1 MNRPLMVSEVCLFVK
16 CFVAHFALIWLVT
29 RVNPFMF
36 DKVMLIVEFLVTEWT
51 LELLLSDVSPSVF
64 LVRTSVTETFGAERA
79 LERFVSRVKG
89 SNMSLEGA
97 LGAELLFAVGA
108 DESHFVACFYVPIQ
122 IVLRNKTT
130 GAQMTLKGFDIVVFP
145 QMSVHLFVVVPACPA
160 EDANYWFFKDE
171 AGLCYDDV
179 LLSYFLFCQRPS

>member
-36 DKVMLIVEFLVTEWT
+36 DEVMLIVEFLVTEWT

-130 GAQMTLKGFDIVVFP
+130 GAQMTLKGERSCHYVYSIKF
-145 QMSVHLFVVVPACPA
+145 
-160 EDANYWFFKDE
+160 
-171 AGLCYDDV
+171 
-179 LLSYFLFCQRPS
+179 